1 MPESVD
7 ALKDTGMDPIIEM
20 ILSGFDLLKALILI
34 WTVVG
39 IGLACYLVGF
49 PVFMKK
55 NISVI
60 VGLLERIAKL
70 LEKKQGQD

>member
-1 MPESVD
+1 MVFN
-7 ALKDTGMDPIIEM
+7 G
-20 ILSGFDLLKALILI
+20 LLKALILI

-39 IGLACYLVGF
+39 IGLACYLVYF

-55 NISVI
+55 NIAVI

-70 LEKKQGQD
+70 LESKQGPGAV

>member
-1 MPESVD
+1 MVFN
-7 ALKDTGMDPIIEM
+7 G
-20 ILSGFDLLKALILI
+20 LLKALILI

-55 NISVI
+55 NIAVI
-60 VGLLERIAKL
+60 VGLLERIAEL